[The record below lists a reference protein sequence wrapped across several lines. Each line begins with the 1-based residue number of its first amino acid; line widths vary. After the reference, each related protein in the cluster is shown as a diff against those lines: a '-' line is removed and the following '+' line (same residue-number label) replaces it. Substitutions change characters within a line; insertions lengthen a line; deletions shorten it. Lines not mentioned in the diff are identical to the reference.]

1 MTFEVLIMTSLTQ
14 VSPTP
19 KTTGIT
25 SVKLGH
31 RKHVL
36 AQIAEQ
42 KQRTVHSLVVE
53 AVDAYIAQTQA
64 KMDYEAQAIRSFEN
78 YQQTGLHVTHDELQ
92 AWADSLNS
100 DTPLEVPTCHK

>member
-1 MTFEVLIMTSLTQ
+1 MPSTTQ
-14 VSPTP
+14 ASNAP
-19 KTTGIT
+19 KPSGIT

-31 RKHVL
+31 RKHGL
-36 AQIAEQ
+36 AQIAEL

-53 AVDAYIAQTQA
+53 AVDAYIAQMQA

-92 AWADSLNS
+92 AWANSLTS
-100 DTPLEVPTCHK
+100 DMPLEAPTCHK

>member
-1 MTFEVLIMTSLTQ
+1 MPSTTQ
-14 VSPTP
+14 ASNAP
-19 KTTGIT
+19 KPSGIT
-25 SVKLGH
+25 AVKLGH

-36 AQIAEQ
+36 AQIAEL

-53 AVDAYIAQTQA
+53 AVDAYIAQMQA

-92 AWADSLNS
+92 AWADSLTS
-100 DTPLEVPTCHK
+100 DTPLEAPTCHK

>member
-1 MTFEVLIMTSLTQ
+1 MSSITQ
-14 VSPTP
+14 VSNAP
-19 KTTGIT
+19 KPSGIT

-53 AVDAYIAQTQA
+53 AVDAYIAQAQA
-64 KMDYEAQAIRSFEN
+64 RMEYEAQAIRSFEN

-100 DTPLEVPTCHK
+100 NTPLEVATCHK

>member
-1 MTFEVLIMTSLTQ
+1 MSSINQ
-14 VSPTP
+14 VSNALKPS
-19 KTTGIT
+19 GIT

-53 AVDAYIAQTQA
+53 AVDAYIAQVQA
-64 KMDYEAQAIRSFEN
+64 RMEYEAQAIRSFEN

-100 DTPLEVPTCHK
+100 NAPLEVPTCHK

>member
-1 MTFEVLIMTSLTQ
+1 MSSTTQ
-14 VSPTP
+14 VSNTP
-19 KTTGIT
+19 KPSGIT

-36 AQIAEQ
+36 AQIAEL

-53 AVDAYIAQTQA
+53 AVDAYIAQMQA
-64 KMDYEAQAIRSFEN
+64 KMEYEAQAIRSFEN

-92 AWADSLNS
+92 TWADSLTS
-100 DTPLEVPTCHK
+100 DTPLEATTCHK